1 MAIIQLKD
9 VAVTRVNGTG
19 NGLVVTESKTV
30 GDREYV
36 TKFTIWFDQPH
47 GLVVGDV
54 VSLSGVLSA
63 KVGEPWRGRDGNE
76 RRSVEFALRFP
87 RIAPVKPHNGP
98 SGAVRTF
105 TATNLGT
112 GEVRTS
118 QGQWDT
124 HDETPF

>member
-1 MAIIQLKD
+1 
-9 VAVTRVNGTG
+9 
-19 NGLVVTESKTV
+19 
-30 GDREYV
+30 
-36 TKFTIWFDQPH
+36 
-47 GLVVGDV
+47 VVGDV